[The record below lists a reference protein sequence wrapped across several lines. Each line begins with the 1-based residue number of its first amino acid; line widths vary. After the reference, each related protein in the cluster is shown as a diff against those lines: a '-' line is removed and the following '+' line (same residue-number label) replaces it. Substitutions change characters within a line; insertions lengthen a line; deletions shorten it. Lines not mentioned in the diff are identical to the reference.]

1 MTDNRSRH
9 PALLSTLLELT
20 RVRVTVAVTFTT
32 ATGYFLAARP
42 PYWNIW
48 LPVLGV
54 FLLASGASALN
65 QCQDAALDARM
76 NRTRRRPI
84 PAGHV
89 NISTALFV
97 AVLLIMLGFATLAS
111 IEDAD
116 LHALLALGA
125 FAVLWYN
132 GIYTYLKRVTAFAV
146 VPGALIGA
154 IPPLI
159 GYVAA
164 GGWLTA
170 PLILLVGTFFFI
182 WQIPHFWLLLL
193 LFGKQYSDA
202 GLPSLSALFAP
213 PQLARVTFV
222 WVLATAV
229 SGLIFPAFGRDE
241 MSLPWSLGI
250 VLGSLWLGYKALAL
264 LNPAAAKDAH
274 ADDAADEDTA
284 RYRRAFMQINVYALL
299 IMLCLTFNALGWNLT
314 S

>member
-1 MTDNRSRH
+1 MNEQSENK
-9 PALLSTLLELT
+9 PAFFRTLLELT

-32 ATGYFLAARP
+32 ATGFFLAVAP
-42 PYWNIW
+42 SYWNIW

-65 QCQDAALDARM
+65 QCQDAAVDARM
-76 NRTRRRPI
+76 KRTRHRPI
-84 PAGHV
+84 PAGL
-89 NISTALFV
+89 ISLPAAYFTAG
-97 AVLLIMLGFATLAS
+97 LLILLGFYALAS
-111 IEDAD
+111 IDGD
-116 LHALLALGA
+116 IHTLLALGA
-125 FAVLWYN
+125 FAVIWYN
-132 GIYTYLKRVTAFAV
+132 GVYTYLKRVTAFAV

-193 LFGKQYSDA
+193 MFGKQYSDA
-202 GLPSLSALFAP
+202 GLPSLTALFAS

-229 SGLIFPAFGRDE
+229 SGLIFPVLGRDE
-241 MSLPWSLGI
+241 MGLPWSLGI
-250 VLGSLWLGYKALAL
+250 VVGSIWLGVKALAL
-264 LNPAAAKDAH
+264 LRAAP
-274 ADDAADEDTA
+274 ADDAAP
-284 RYRRAFMQINVYALL
+284 YRRAFVQINGYALL
-299 IMLCLTFNALGWNLT
+299 IMLCLTFNSLGWKFG
-314 S
+314 